1 MNMGMSKPELLFW
14 ICVGLVTY
22 NYVGYPLVLFLLSVV
37 SQAKSDLLFLFHR
50 GGRRCASSVQYVPRV
65 AVLMSVHNEEAVIQ
79 AKVKNTFESDYPSDR
94 LEFFIGL
101 DAPTDSTADLLSQM
115 EFDRLRVTHF
125 NDRRGKLAVLTSLAE
140 QTTAEILVITDA
152 NTRLDVHCVRNLVR
166 HFVEPRVGA
175 VSGEEHR
182 IASPGSDPAAEG
194 LYWRY
199 ESALKLLENRLDC
212 TMGGNGSVLAVRRH
226 LFRPQNRTII
236 EDFQIPLEIRLSGYR
251 VIYDPE
257 ALAVEE
263 IAPTLSAQ
271 FARRVR
277 IGAGNYQTLFA
288 NLQCLNPLKGML
300 AFCFFSHRVLR
311 WLAPLLLLISFAC
324 SVFMTGHRSFAIL
337 LAGQSTF
344 YLSAGLGY
352 LFKKLGKPVRLFA
365 LPLHFC
371 LMNLAMLLGLLRYL
385 SGEQR
390 LTWTS
395 TPRQAQ
401 SPSVVGH
408 RNPENTN
415 HPSGVPGHRVNSDSW
430 RQGALQG
437 TQPKELASRT
447 VQEKSKIS
455 TASASF

>member
-1 MNMGMSKPELLFW
+1 MGMSKPELLFW
-14 ICVGLVTY
+14 ICVGLVAY
-22 NYVGYPLVLFLLSVV
+22 NYIGYPLVLFLLSVV

-50 GGRRCASSVQYVPRV
+50 GGRRCAPSIKYVPRV

-79 AKVKNTFESDYPSDR
+79 AKVNNTLKSDYPCDR
-94 LEFFIGL
+94 LEFLIGL
-101 DAPTDSTADLLSQM
+101 DAPTDSTAELLSQM
-115 EFDRLRVTHF
+115 EFDQLRVIHF
-125 NDRRGKLAVLTSLAE
+125 KDRRGKLAVLTSLAE

-152 NTRLDVHCVRNLVR
+152 NTRLAPDCIRNLVR
-166 HFVEPRVGA
+166 HFVEPKVGA
-175 VSGEEHR
+175 ASGEENR
-182 IASPGSDPAAEG
+182 VASPGSDPAAEG

-212 TMGGNGSVLAVRRH
+212 TMGGNGSVLAVRRS
-226 LFRPQNRTII
+226 LFRPQKRTII

-277 IGAGNYQTLFA
+277 IGTGNYQTLFA

-311 WLAPLLLLISFAC
+311 WLAPLLLLIAFGCSALMAGHSNFA
-324 SVFMTGHRSFAIL
+324 VL
-337 LAGQSTF
+337 LAAQTTF
-344 YLSAGLGY
+344 YLCACLGHF
-352 LFKKLGKPVRLFA
+352 LKKLGKPVRLFA

-371 LMNLAMLLGLLRYL
+371 SMNLAMLLGLLRYL

-401 SPSVVGH
+401 SPLVMGH
-408 RNPENTN
+408 VEPEKMN
-415 HPSGVPGHRVNSDSW
+415 HASGIPRRRVNSDSP
-430 RQGALQG
+430 RHGAFQG
-437 TQPKELASRT
+437 T
-447 VQEKSKIS
+447 
-455 TASASF
+455 

>member
-14 ICVGLVTY
+14 ICVGLVAY

-50 GGRRCASSVQYVPRV
+50 GGRRCAPSIQYVPRV
-65 AVLMSVHNEEAVIQ
+65 AVLMSAHNEEAVIR
-79 AKVKNTFESDYPSDR
+79 AKVKNTLESNYPCDR
-94 LEFFIGL
+94 LEFLIGL
-101 DAPTDSTADLLSQM
+101 DSPTDSTADLLSQM
-115 EFDRLRVTHF
+115 EFGQLRVTHF
-125 NDRRGKLAVLTSLAE
+125 KDRRGKLAVLTSLAE
-140 QTTAEILVITDA
+140 QTAAEILVITDA
-152 NTRLDVHCVRNLVR
+152 NTRLDTNCIRNLVR
-166 HFVEPRVGA
+166 HFMEPKVGA
-175 VSGEEHR
+175 VSGEENR
-182 IASPGSDPAAEG
+182 VASPGSDPAAEA

-212 TMGGNGSVLAVRRH
+212 TMGGNGSVLAVRRT
-226 LFRPQNRTII
+226 LFRPRKRTII
-236 EDFQIPLEIRLSGYR
+236 EDFQIPLEIRLRGYR

-311 WLAPLLLLISFAC
+311 WFAPLLLFIAFVC
-324 SVFMTGHRSFAIL
+324 SVLMAGHSNLAIL
-337 LAGQSTF
+337 LAVQSAF
-344 YLSAGLGY
+344 YLCACLGY
-352 LFKKLGKPVRLFA
+352 LLKKLGKPVRLFA

-371 LMNLAMLLGLLRYL
+371 SMNLAMLLGLLRYL
-385 SGEQR
+385 SGEQG

-395 TPRQAQ
+395 TPRQVQ
-401 SPSVVGH
+401 SPLVMGH
-408 RNPENTN
+408 REPEKTN
-415 HPSGVPGHRVNSDSW
+415 HAIGIPRRRVNSDSSS
-430 RQGALQG
+430 QGAFQG
-437 TQPKELASRT
+437 T
-447 VQEKSKIS
+447 
-455 TASASF
+455 

>member
-1 MNMGMSKPELLFW
+1 MGMSKPELLFW
-14 ICVGLVTY
+14 ICMGLVAY
-22 NYVGYPLVLFLLSVV
+22 NYVGYPLVLFLFSVV

-50 GGRRCASSVQYVPRV
+50 GGRRCAPSIQYVPHV
-65 AVLMSVHNEEAVIQ
+65 AVLMSAHNEEAVIQ
-79 AKVKNTFESDYPSDR
+79 AKVKNTLDSDYPSDR
-94 LEFFIGL
+94 FEFLIGL

-115 EFDRLRVTHF
+115 EFDQLHVTHF
-125 NDRRGKLAVLTSLAE
+125 KDRRGKLAVLTSLAQ

-152 NTRLDVHCVRNLVR
+152 NTRLEPNCIRNLVR
-166 HFVEPRVGA
+166 HFANPRVGA
-175 VSGEEHR
+175 VSGEENR
-182 IASPGSDPAAEG
+182 VASQGSDPAAEA

-212 TMGGNGSVLAVRRH
+212 TMGGNGSVLAVRRS
-226 LFRPQNRTII
+226 LFRPQKRTII
-236 EDFQIPLEIRLSGYR
+236 EDFQIPLEIRLRGYR

-311 WLAPLLLLISFAC
+311 WLAPLLLLIALGCSTLMAGHGSF
-324 SVFMTGHRSFAIL
+324 SIL
-337 LAGQSTF
+337 LTAQSAF
-344 YLSAGLGY
+344 YLSACVGCL
-352 LFKKLGKPVRLFA
+352 LKKLGKPIRLFA

-371 LMNLAMLLGLLRYL
+371 SMNLAMLLGLFRYL
-385 SGEQR
+385 SGEQK

-401 SPSVVGH
+401 SPLVMGH
-408 RNPENTN
+408 RDPEKAS
-415 HPSGVPGHRVNSDSW
+415 HASGIPRHRVNSDSH
-430 RQGALQG
+430 REGAFQG
-437 TQPKELASRT
+437 T
-447 VQEKSKIS
+447 
-455 TASASF
+455 